1 MTKRRVVVTGLGI
14 VSPVGNSLKQAW
26 HNIINGVSGIAPI
39 THFNTDNFAAKIA
52 GEIKDFDVT
61 QYVSSKDAKKMD
73 PFIHYAMAAGH
84 DAIEDSGIE
93 VTEENADRIGVF
105 VGAGIGGIL
114 GIQNTTQT
122 WLEKGP
128 RRISPFFIPSTII
141 NMASGH
147 LSIKYGL
154 KGPNLAMVSACSS
167 ATHSIG
173 MAFRSIVYGDADVMV
188 CGGAEYA
195 STPIA
200 IGGFSQSKALST
212 RNDDPTAASRPW
224 DSERDG
230 FVLGDGAGVMVIEEY
245 EHAVKRGAKIY
256 AELSGFGMSSDAY
269 HMTAPSPGGEG
280 ASRCMINAINDSGI
294 RADQFDYVNAHG
306 TSTPQGDKGESDA
319 IKVAFGS
326 QSKTLAVSST
336 KSMTGHLLGA
346 AGGIESVFSVMAIQ
360 DNVLPPTINLN
371 NPDPECDLDYVPNT
385 ARESQ
390 VDVVISNSFGFGGT
404 NGSLVFNALKVRT

>member
-1 MTKRRVVVTGLGI
+1 MTKRRVVVTGMGI
-14 VSPVGNSLKQAW
+14 ISPVGNTLQQAW
-26 HNIINGVSGIAPI
+26 DNIVKGVSGIGPI
-39 THFNTDNFAAKIA
+39 THFDTTDFSTKIA
-52 GEIKDFDVT
+52 GEIKNFEATD
-61 QYVSSKDAKKMD
+61 YISAKDAKKMD
-73 PFIHYAMAAGH
+73 PFIHYAMAAGQ
-84 DAIEDSGIE
+84 DAMNDSGLE
-93 VTEENADRIGVF
+93 VTEENAERIGVY

-114 GIQNTTQT
+114 GIQNTTET

-173 MAFRSIVYGDADVMV
+173 MAYRSIVYGDADVML
-188 CGGAEYA
+188 CGGSEYA

-200 IGGFSQSKALST
+200 IGGFSQSKALSS

-224 DSERDG
+224 DLGRDG

-256 AELSGFGMSSDAY
+256 AELSGFGMSSDAH

-280 ASRCMINAINDSGI
+280 AARCMTNAINDSGFN
-294 RADQFDYVNAHG
+294 ADQFNYVNAHG

-319 IKVAFGS
+319 VKIAFGAHAHDM
-326 QSKTLAVSST
+326 AVSST

-346 AGGIESVFSVMAIQ
+346 AGGIEAIFSVMSVKDQ
-360 DNVLPPTINLN
+360 VLPPTINLTD
-371 NPDPECDLDYVPNT
+371 PDPACDLDYVPNT
-385 ARESQ
+385 ARESK

-404 NGSLVFNALKVRT
+404 NGSLVFNALKAR